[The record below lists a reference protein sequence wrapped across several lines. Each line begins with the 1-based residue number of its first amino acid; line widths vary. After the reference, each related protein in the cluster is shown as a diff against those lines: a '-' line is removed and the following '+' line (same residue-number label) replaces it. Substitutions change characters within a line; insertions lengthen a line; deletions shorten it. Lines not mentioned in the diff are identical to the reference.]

1 MKASPASGP
10 GIEAIFTEIV
20 SRYEDD
26 AILFADAAEIDRW
39 GAKLGVDW
47 LKSLDVISA
56 ELAKRYQSG
65 LVSYEIGDAIAN
77 DLWGALIMRSGQVS
91 NDDWPTL
98 CQNVYFAFD
107 AGEYRRK
114 EDGDADPVELYT
126 NPAIAKIIADL
137 A

>member
-1 MKASPASGP
+1 MKVGSAIVA
-10 GIEAIFTEIV
+10 GIETIFTEIV
-20 SRYEDD
+20 SRYEDE
-26 AILFADAAEIDRW
+26 ATFFADAAEIDRW
-39 GAKLGVDW
+39 GARMGVNW

-56 ELAKRYQSG
+56 ELAKRYHSG

-77 DLWGALIMRSGQVS
+77 DLWGALIMRSGQVP

-126 NPAIAKIIADL
+126 SPAIDKIVVEL